1 MNRASNVKLICSVLT
16 GREDLFDT
24 FQGTLIK
31 EFGPID
37 LASNV
42 FQFNYTN
49 YYEEEM
55 GPNLSRKIYSF
66 ENLVDPGTIA
76 DIKLHA
82 IAIEKDLTKRIG
94 ADVNRV
100 VNFDPGYVS
109 TFNLV
114 LATTKDRPHRIYL
127 RDDIYAE
134 VTLQYIKGDFQPM
147 SSTYPDYCLP
157 EYGAFFDEVRNQLR
171 ENRGHVTNLPSI

>member
-1 MNRASNVKLICSVLT
+1 MNKASDVKLICSVLT
-16 GREDLFDT
+16 GRTDLFDT
-24 FQGTLIK
+24 FRAALTD

-37 LASNV
+37 LESNV

-49 YYEEEM
+49 YYEAEM

-66 ENLVDPGTIA
+66 ENLVDPGMIA
-76 DIKLHA
+76 DIKLRT
-82 IAIEKDLTKRIG
+82 IVMEKELTKRIR

-114 LATTKDRPHRIYL
+114 LVTIKDRPHRIYL
-127 RDDIYAE
+127 RDGIYAE
-134 VTLQYIKGDFQPM
+134 VTLEYIRGGFQPTP
-147 SSTYPDYCLP
+147 STYPDYCLP
-157 EYGAFFDEVRNQLR
+157 EYGAFFDEVREGLR
-171 ENRGHVTNLPSI
+171 SSR

>member
-1 MNRASNVKLICSVLT
+1 MKKASDVKLICSVLT
-16 GREDLFDT
+16 GKTDLFDT
-24 FQGTLIK
+24 FRSALSS

-37 LASNV
+37 LESDL

-49 YYEEEM
+49 YYEKEM
-55 GPNLSRKIYSF
+55 GPNLSRKIYGF

-76 DIKLHA
+76 DIKLRT
-82 IAIEKDLTKRIG
+82 IVMEKELAERIG
-94 ADVNRV
+94 ADVDRV

-127 RDDIYAE
+127 RDGIYAE
-134 VTLQYIKGDFQPM
+134 VTLEYIKGGFQSTP
-147 SSTYPDYCLP
+147 STYPDYCLP
-157 EYGAFFDEVRNQLR
+157 EYGAFFDDVREGLR
-171 ENRGHVTNLPSI
+171 SSR

>member
-1 MNRASNVKLICSVLT
+1 MKKAKLVCSVIT
-16 GREDLFDT
+16 GKPDLFDT
-24 FQGTLIK
+24 FQGVLIK

-37 LASNV
+37 LESNV

-49 YYEEEM
+49 YYEKEM

-76 DIKLHA
+76 DIKLRT
-82 IAIEKDLTKRIG
+82 IAMEKELTERIE
-94 ADVNRV
+94 ADVDRV
-100 VNFDPGYVS
+100 VNIDPGYVS

-127 RDDIYAE
+127 RDGIYAE
-134 VTLQYIKGDFQPM
+134 VTLQYIKGGFQPTP
-147 SSTYPDYCLP
+147 STYPDYCLP
-157 EYGAFFDEVRNQLR
+157 EYGAFFDLVREELR
-171 ENRGHVTNLPSI
+171 SSK

>member
-1 MNRASNVKLICSVLT
+1 MCSVIT
-16 GREDLFDT
+16 GKLDLLET
-24 FQGTLIK
+24 FHSALSG
-31 EFGPID
+31 EFGPVD
-37 LASNV
+37 LESDL

-49 YYEEEM
+49 YYEKEM

-66 ENLVDPGTIA
+66 EDLVDPGTIA
-76 DIKLHA
+76 DIKLRT
-82 IAIEKDLTKRIG
+82 IAMEKELAERIG
-94 ADVNRV
+94 ADVDRV

-134 VTLQYIKGDFQPM
+134 VTLQYIKGGFQSM

-157 EYGAFFDEVRNQLR
+157 EYGAFFDDVREVLR
-171 ENRGHVTNLPSI
+171 SSK

>member
-1 MNRASNVKLICSVLT
+1 MRVKLVCSVIT
-16 GREDLFDT
+16 GKLDLFET
-24 FQGTLIK
+24 FRSALSS
-31 EFGPID
+31 EFGPVD
-37 LASNV
+37 LESDL

-49 YYEEEM
+49 YYEKEM
-55 GPNLSRKIYSF
+55 GPNLSRKVYSF

-76 DIKLHA
+76 DIKLRT
-82 IAIEKDLTKRIG
+82 ITMEKELTERVG
-94 ADVNRV
+94 DDVARV

-134 VTLQYIKGDFQPM
+134 VTLQYIKGGFQAI

-157 EYGAFFDEVRNQLR
+157 EYGAFFDDVRGKLR
-171 ENRGHVTNLPSI
+171 SSK